1 MSDTGKL
8 DPKYFERDPNAL
20 SVGISI
26 NHLRKVRLF
35 FFYLDQNT
43 IDCLWTFGN
52 VIQQFG
58 CLFFVRNLEAGG
70 KRK

>member
-26 NHLRKVRLF
+26 NHLRKVRLGF
-35 FFYLDQNT
+35 IFLT
-43 IDCLWTFGN
+43 K
-52 VIQQFG
+52 IQ
-58 CLFFVRNLEAGG
+58 
-70 KRK
+70 